1 MPGMTGYFGLLK
13 TAMPK
18 AGETVVVSGAAGAV
32 GSVVGQIAKIKGC
45 RVVGIAGGSE
55 KCKFLVDELGFDEAI
70 DYKNDNVKKALKQAC
85 PNGVDVFYDNVGGD
99 ILDDVLSQINLHA
112 RIVIC
117 GAISQYNNTTAVK
130 GPSNYLSL
138 LVNRARME
146 GIVVFDN
153 VKEYPTAMK
162 DIAGWINSG
171 EITVKDHIVEGIE
184 TFPDTLM
191 MLFNGK
197 NFGKLVLKVGE

>member
-1 MPGMTGYFGLLK
+1 
-13 TAMPK
+13 
-18 AGETVVVSGAAGAV
+18 
-32 GSVVGQIAKIKGC
+32 
-45 RVVGIAGGSE
+45 
-55 KCKFLVDELGFDEAI
+55 
-70 DYKNDNVKKALKQAC
+70 
-85 PNGVDVFYDNVGGD
+85 
-99 ILDDVLSQINLHA
+99 
-112 RIVIC
+112 
-117 GAISQYNNTTAVK
+117 
-130 GPSNYLSL
+130 
-138 LVNRARME
+138 ME